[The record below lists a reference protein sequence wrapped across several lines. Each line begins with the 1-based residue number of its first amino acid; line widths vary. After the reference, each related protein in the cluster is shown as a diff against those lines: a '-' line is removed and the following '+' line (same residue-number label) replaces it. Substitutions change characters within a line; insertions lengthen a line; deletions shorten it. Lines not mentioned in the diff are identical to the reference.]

1 MNDAITL
8 IQAVIRDQ
16 LQSFKTAELG
26 VVTKVYSHES
36 SSDKNNYQCD
46 VKLRNSGL
54 ELKRVNVA
62 TQRIGAAAIPNEG
75 DLALV
80 QYLNGDIH
88 SAIITGRLY
97 NDADRPPEAKPRE
110 FVYVSPDRAEQDIRR
125 IYLELPKGNKL
136 TLEDDKLVIEM
147 GKTKLTINNDGDVE
161 LSLNAKL
168 TINAKGDTTI
178 KAQGNLELNAS
189 GDVKLEGNNV
199 SVKAKANAS
208 VESGASATLKGATVK
223 IAGQID
229 FSAA

>member
-1 MNDAITL
+1 MSDAITL

-54 ELKRVNVA
+54 ELKRVSVA
-62 TQRIGAAAIPNEG
+62 TQRIGVVAIPNED
-75 DLALV
+75 DLVLV

-97 NDADRPPEAKPRE
+97 NDADRPPEAKPHE
-110 FVYVSPDRAEQDIRR
+110 FVYVSPNRAEQGIRR

-147 GKTKLTINNDGDVE
+147 GKTKLTVNNDGDVE
-161 LSLNAKL
+161 LDSNAKL
-168 TINAKGDTTI
+168 TINAKGDTAI
-178 KAQGNLELNAS
+178 KAQGNMELNAS

-199 SVKAKANAS
+199 SVKAKVNAS
-208 VESGASATLKGATVK
+208 VESGAAATLKGTTVK
-223 IAGQID
+223 VAGQID
-229 FSAA
+229 FAAA

>member
-1 MNDAITL
+1 MSDAITL

-26 VVTKVYSHES
+26 VVAKVYSHEAA
-36 SSDKNNYQCD
+36 SDKNNYQCD

-54 ELKRVNVA
+54 ELKRVSVA
-62 TQRIGAAAIPNEG
+62 TQRIGAAAIPNKD
-75 DLALV
+75 DLVLV
-80 QYLNGDIH
+80 QYLDGDIH

-110 FVYVSPDRAEQDIRR
+110 FVYISPDRAEQDIRR

-161 LSLNAKL
+161 LDSNAKL
-168 TINAKGDTTI
+168 TIDAKGDTAI

-208 VESGASATLKGATVK
+208 VESGAAATLKGMTVK
-223 IAGQID
+223 VAGQID
-229 FSAA
+229 FAAA